1 MLCLIFTDFK
11 FFVKIIYNH
20 FYGRNSGK
28 NIYFQY
34 NHSCRDNSINTN
46 KFKYDEAK
54 NLEPEEKYSLRRILF
69 KFSCQILQN
78 YLYCVKSLF

>member
-28 NIYFQY
+28 TYVFSTIIVAV
-34 NHSCRDNSINTN
+34 HNSINT
-46 KFKYDEAK
+46 KEFKYDEVK
-54 NLEPEEKYSLRRILF
+54 KLQHQKKSIL
-69 KFSCQILQN
+69 
-78 YLYCVKSLF
+78 